1 MTENEAIKVLVKSNE
16 HISMIPVNGID
27 TLCYSS
33 QMVCALEMAEKALE
47 EIQQYRT
54 MEEKLNGISV
64 KEVVDGF
71 ISAVEKETC
80 EGYERGRILTNEDA
94 EKWNALKAIGTI
106 EEFKALKEKSTPKK
120 PIDRVACKDGIITVG
135 DVGTCPN
142 CGHIVAE
149 DMFVCEDCLQVL
161 DWEGGE

>member
-1 MTENEAIKVLVKSNE
+1 MTENEIKSKLEVLKDWVGDASLTRKDMQNAIDEAIKS
-16 HISMIPVNGID
+16 
-27 TLCYSS
+27 
-33 QMVCALEMAEKALE
+33 LE
-47 EIQQYRT
+47 EVQKYRA

-64 KEVVDGF
+64 KEVVNGF

-94 EKWNALKAIGTI
+94 EKWNAYRVIGTV
-106 EEFKALKEKSTPKK
+106 EEFKALKEKSVEKK
-120 PIDRVACKDGIITVG
+120 PTQTTEVFDKESYVG
-135 DVGTCPN
+135 LIGKCPN
-142 CGHIVAE
+142 CGGIVTE

>member
-1 MTENEAIKVLVKSNE
+1 MTEKEFGIVEWWLREAMEYGEERHNEPYEKAIKS
-16 HISMIPVNGID
+16 
-27 TLCYSS
+27 
-33 QMVCALEMAEKALE
+33 LE
-47 EIQQYRT
+47 EIQQYRA

-80 EGYERGRILTNEDA
+80 EGYECGRILTNEDA
-94 EKWNALKAIGTI
+94 EKWNAYREIGTV
-106 EEFKALKEKSTPKK
+106 EEFKVLKEKATPKK
-120 PIDRVACKDGIITVG
+120 PTQTTEVFDKDSYVGIIG
-135 DVGTCPN
+135 KCPN
-142 CGHIVAE
+142 CGGIVAE